1 MEAVARLSNIYVIKA
16 LSITRCAYT
25 ICFSP
30 SEIDIRGR
38 SASILDSTSDG
49 TGTGLRTGIYI
60 GNVHEDSVFPVIF
73 WPEDTT
79 WHDDAEEPVRKNRM
93 TFMR

>member
-1 MEAVARLSNIYVIKA
+1 MEPVAKLSNIYVIKA

-38 SASILDSTSDG
+38 SASILDSSSDG

-73 WPEDTT
+73 LHRECGSEALGTRRAFELFLGT
-79 WHDDAEEPVRKNRM
+79 G
-93 TFMR
+93 